1 MATSDQ
7 VQQLYITYFGRPAD
21 PSGLAYWTADE
32 ATPVAT
38 IADGFSQTPEF
49 EAKIAG
55 RTLDQIVNDQYLNL
69 FGRNAEPEGLAF
81 WVQQIQIGNTTIQ
94 QVGLDI
100 GNAAIASASLTNTDF
115 FALDSK
121 IDASDLWT
129 ATTESETESTLA
141 YSGELGIQAGFNFLL
156 PVRGPATVPTQ
167 EQVDADVAALVA
179 ENQGGT
185 PSVLNLSVLQDVA
198 TNLEGARIDANG
210 SIQEALTFRFS
221 GLNQVV
227 NGTQTTFSGVVNG
240 DRLVDPSTTDNDVL
254 NVTAVTNLGAI
265 LIPGGTAVG
274 LGAPTTQLVVRNIEN
289 LNFALQGATGTF
301 ALNGA
306 QLTGVNSFTATGTI
320 GAAAGGVNL
329 AANGATSFDS
339 TAVTGG
345 GFTVTMGNGANTV
358 DTGATNDTI
367 TTGRAADT
375 INSGAGNDS
384 VTSAAGAD
392 VIDAGAGAD
401 SINGGVGADTITGGA
416 GADQFEFANFATADT
431 IVDFATGVDTLE
443 LDLAAGF
450 TGFRPGGMTAA
461 AAGLYIGTMT
471 TAAIA
476 AGARLMTPQLLA
488 ASSIAGITGFG
499 FAGTGFALFRIVA
512 GASANNLV
520 LASVVG
526 GIVRQN
532 RTIASVSSAFAAND
546 ILIA

>member
-69 FGRNAEPEGLAF
+69 FGRNAEPDGLAF

-100 GNAAIASASLTNTDF
+100 GNAAIDSASLTNTDF
-115 FALDSK
+115 LALDSK

-129 ATTESETESTLA
+129 ATTAADVESTLA

-156 PVRGPATVPTQ
+156 PVLSPATVPDQ
-167 EQVDADVAALVA
+167 DQVDADVAALVA
-179 ENQGGT
+179 ENRGGT

-227 NGTQTTFSGVVNG
+227 NGTQTTFSGVVAG

-254 NVTAVTNLGAI
+254 NVTAVTNLNLTA
-265 LIPGGTAVG
+265 LGGIN
-274 LGAPTTQLVVRNIEN
+274 PSQLVVRNIEN
-289 LNFALQGATGTF
+289 LNFALQGAVGSFTP
-301 ALNGA
+301 NGA
-306 QLTGVNSFTATGTI
+306 QLSGVNNFTATGTI
-320 GAAAGGVNL
+320 GALAGVNL
-329 AANGATSFDS
+329 AGNGATSFDS

-345 GFTVTMGNGANTV
+345 VFTVTMGNGANTV
-358 DTGATNDTI
+358 DTGATLDII
-367 TTGRAADT
+367 TTGNAVDT
-375 INSGAGNDS
+375 INSGAGNDVVFS
-384 VTSAAGAD
+384 GAGAD

-401 SINGGVGADTITGGA
+401 FINGEAGADTITGGA
-416 GADQFEFANFATADT
+416 GADQFQFANFATADT
-431 IVDFATGVDTLE
+431 IVDFATGTDTLG
-443 LDLAAGF
+443 LSLAAGF
-450 TGFRPGGMTAA
+450 TGFLPGGMSATTNA
-461 AAGLYIGTMT
+461 LYIAMNMT
-471 TAAIA
+471 ATIA
-476 AGARLMTPQLLA
+476 AGSRLATSQLLT
-488 ASSIAGITGFG
+488 ASGIAGITGFG
-499 FAGTGFALFRIVA
+499 FTGSGFALFRIVG
-512 GASANNLV
+512 GANANNLL
-520 LASVVG
+520 LASVAAGNVVQ
-526 GIVRQN
+526 I
-532 RTIASVSSAFAAND
+532 RTIASVSSGFAAND